1 MLPIDSMS
9 LKILRYLS
17 KKRKDLIINRR
28 YADED
33 NEYPDEFYL
42 TSINDLKK
50 LLTFYSKSSVISG
63 LRYLLKNG
71 YIEQNYGENSDLET
85 LLRKPDEKVLEITNI
100 GLSSLRSIYFL
111 IIGLISLLF
120 IFLCLFIILIIIIS
134 F

>member
-1 MLPIDSMS
+1 MLPTDSMS

-28 YADED
+28 YADKD
-33 NEYPDEFYL
+33 NEYPDEYYL

-50 LLTFYSKSSVISG
+50 LLTFYSKGSVISG

-71 YIEQNYGENSDLET
+71 YIEQNYEENSDLEI
-85 LLRKPDEKVLEITNI
+85 LLRTPDEKVLEITNI
-100 GLSSLRSIYFL
+100 GLSLLRFFYFL
-111 IIGLISLLF
+111 IVGLASLLLF
-120 IFLCLFIILIIIIS
+120 SLFFIILVIIIL